1 MSHEHPVIRES
12 FTVQLK
18 SGRVEEWTARHKKIW
33 PELLLEQ
40 TRCGFLSMSIFVS
53 GSTLFVYSEVMD
65 IGAWERLVNSDIHKK
80 WVEFMR
86 DLSESALPDS
96 TVQRSSLREVL
107 HLDFDPINENELET
121 RPVQS

>member
-1 MSHEHPVIRES
+1 MSFARPVIRES

-18 SGRVEEWTARHKKIW
+18 SGRVEEWVARHKKIW

-40 TRCGFLSMSIFVS
+40 TRCGFLSMSVFVS

-65 IGAWERLVNSDIHKK
+65 SNAWVRLVNSDIHKK

-96 TVQRSSLREVL
+96 TMNRSSLQELL
-107 HLDFDPINENELET
+107 HLDFGPINEK
-121 RPVQS
+121 